1 MLGLINK
8 AIENFAIDT
17 YGKRFWNSF
26 TRRHLNGE
34 FTFEPL
40 LEYEHALTFRL
51 IDWLAEA
58 RSKTS
63 ADIMEDIGTFLVSQR
78 NGEALRRLLR
88 FGGANFVE
96 FIFSLDELNE
106 RSEIALKDLN
116 LPQLSVERINQNSVS
131 VRVDQSWPGFEHV
144 MAGIL
149 RSLADDY
156 GALVFINVLP
166 PEGSSAYLVLELIQ
180 HHFTEGRKFS
190 LA

>member
-17 YGKRFWNSF
+17 YGKAFWNSF

-40 LEYEHALTFRL
+40 LEYENALTFRL
-51 IDWLAEA
+51 IDWLVEA

-63 ADIMEDIGTFLVSQR
+63 ADIMEDIGTFLVSAR

-156 GALVFINVLP
+156 GALVFINVFP
-166 PEGSSAYLVLELIQ
+166 PKEAVLIWCL
-180 HHFTEGRKFS
+180 S
-190 LA
+190 

>member
-63 ADIMEDIGTFLVSQR
+63 ADIMEDIGTFLVSAR

-144 MAGIL
+144 IAGIL

-156 GALVFINVLP
+156 GALVFINVSP
-166 PEGSSAYLVLELIQ
+166 PKEAVLIWCL
-180 HHFTEGRKFS
+180 S
-190 LA
+190 

>member
-1 MLGLINK
+1 
-8 AIENFAIDT
+8 
-17 YGKRFWNSF
+17 
-26 TRRHLNGE
+26 
-34 FTFEPL
+34 
-40 LEYEHALTFRL
+40 
-51 IDWLAEA
+51 
-58 RSKTS
+58 
-63 ADIMEDIGTFLVSQR
+63 MEDIGTFLVSAR

-149 RSLADDY
+149 RSLADAY
-156 GALVFINVLP
+156 GALVFINVSPTRRRQCLS
-166 PEGSSAYLVLELIQ
+166 GA
-180 HHFTEGRKFS
+180 
-190 LA
+190 